1 MRKRVQGIM
10 FIFLAT
16 FMVQVTKSFETDHLP
31 KFSLIKGKE
40 LKDRSLLTSDV
51 PNILVTF
58 PNGDSDRME
67 LWHHHF
73 NVRDRALAKGML
85 I

>member
-1 MRKRVQGIM
+1 M

-31 KFSLIKGKE
+31 KFSLIKDKE
-40 LKDRSLLTSDV
+40 LQSDV

-58 PNGDSDRME
+58 AKGESDRLE

-73 NVRDRALAKGML
+73 NEEDRAKGL
-85 I
+85 T